1 MIMTLPKMLPDR
13 VKVYYRHLNSDEL
26 AIKYGKTPQAMRQWL
41 HREGIECPRLTQSK
55 RTNALILKLW
65 PRGTTEE
72 IAEYVGLRPS
82 LVRRRYARLT
92 RVLRWVQLALWPADA
107 FKIDAPPM
115 RIVHSAR
122 PKVHGPSGQLELFPV
137 ELQIKAA

>member
-1 MIMTLPKMLPDR
+1 MTLPKMLPDR
-13 VKVYYRHLNSDEL
+13 VKAEYQHMTTDEL
-26 AIKYGKTPQAMRQWL
+26 AMRYGKTPQAMRQWL

-115 RIVHSAR
+115 RIVHIAPRSSR
-122 PKVHGPSGQLELFPV
+122 PDCVQLSLPLFDV
-137 ELQIKAA
+137 QQLKAA

>member
-1 MIMTLPKMLPDR
+1 MTLPKMLPDR

-82 LVRRRYARLT
+82 LVRRRYARLA

-115 RIVHSAR
+115 RIVHIAPRSSR
-122 PKVHGPSGQLELFPV
+122 PDCVQLDLPLF
-137 ELQIKAA
+137 EAQQLKAA